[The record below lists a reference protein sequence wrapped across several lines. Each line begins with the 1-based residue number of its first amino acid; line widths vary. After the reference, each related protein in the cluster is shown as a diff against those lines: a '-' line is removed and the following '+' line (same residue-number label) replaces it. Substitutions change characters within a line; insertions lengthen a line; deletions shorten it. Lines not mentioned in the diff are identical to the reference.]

1 MTSTTAF
8 YENCIAVVSILGIG
22 CYLILRYALA
32 INPELYSLTFN
43 TELSSTLP
51 PLYQGQLQ
59 LSTSLTQLPLLII
72 LTLGG
77 LPLVFKILL
86 KLSRG
91 DLGADLLAG
100 LSIITSIG
108 LHEYLAGSLVVLM
121 LAGGTA
127 LEHYAVRRASSVL
140 EALSKR
146 MPSIAHRQTQSGI
159 EDIGT
164 EHVLIGDTLIILP
177 HEICPVDGTV
187 LEGHGSMDES
197 YLTGEPYNMS
207 KTSGSLVMSGA
218 INGDAALT
226 IRAYKLASDSRYAKI
241 MEVMRSSENYRP
253 TIRRLG
259 DQLGALYTPVAILI
273 AVTAWWLSD
282 DIIRFL
288 GVLVI
293 ATPCPLLIGIPVT
306 IISSISLAAKREI
319 IIKNPAILETIG
331 TCRTAIFD
339 KTGTLTYGRPWLTT
353 ILPHRSYDENT
364 LLSLTASVERYS
376 KHPLSNAIS
385 QAAEKAGLRLQVV
398 KDIQELPGQGLTG
411 TVAGHVL
418 QVTSRKQFLLSHS
431 DQAQQLPPITG
442 GLECIV
448 LIDQHYAGTFQFRD
462 EVRPDSS
469 SFISHLQPK
478 HLFDRIL
485 LVSGDKESEV
495 RFLAEQVGIEEVY
508 FNQSPEQK
516 LDLVRQETQR
526 TKTIYLGDGIND
538 APSLTAATIGIAFGQ
553 NSDITGES
561 ADAVIMDSSLL
572 KVDELFHIGT
582 RMRQI
587 ALQSAVGGMVL
598 SLIGMIA
605 AGFGYLSPVMGA
617 ITQELIDVLA
627 VLNALR
633 AALPPKNLSDY

>member
-1 MTSTTAF
+1 MSFKEYILVIKHGALGDFIIATSAFSAIRQYHPDAYIVLLTTQPFVELAQKMPYF
-8 YENCIAVVSILGIG
+8 DEIWVDARPKWWNLKGIRHT
-22 CYLILRYALA
+22 LTLLRGGDEQYKFKRIYDLQSR
-32 INPELYSLTFN
+32 SLTAWYFR
-43 TELSSTLP
+43 
-51 PLYQGQLQ
+51 
-59 LSTSLTQLPLLII
+59 LL
-72 LTLGG
+72 G
-77 LPLVFKILL
+77 K
-86 KLSRG
+86 
-91 DLGADLLAG
+91 
-100 LSIITSIG
+100 
-108 LHEYLAGSLVVLM
+108 
-121 LAGGTA
+121 
-127 LEHYAVRRASSVL
+127 
-140 EALSKR
+140 
-146 MPSIAHRQTQSGI
+146 TQSEWVGKAKGCSHPRNI
-159 EDIGT
+159 PDYTMHSYDMFQTHLTRIGFPA
-164 EHVLIGDTLIILP
+164 VPLP
-177 HEICPVDGTV
+177 NVD
-187 LEGHGSMDES
+187 
-197 YLTGEPYNMS
+197 
-207 KTSGSLVMSGA
+207 
-218 INGDAALT
+218 
-226 IRAYKLASDSRYAKI
+226 
-241 MEVMRSSENYRP
+241 
-253 TIRRLG
+253 
-259 DQLGALYTPVAILI
+259 
-273 AVTAWWLSD
+273 WLSD

-398 KDIQELPGQGLTG
+398 KDIQELPCKGLTG